1 MAAIGAVPNE
11 CAVCDRLSRRGL
23 GVRGYTARMSNA
35 AFRPPILLLSAS
47 RQNLLRLVW
56 LRLSVWLAQVCSVAV
71 IWWQGD
77 FVLPYAGIAVC
88 LSAAG
93 ALIMFTVLRLRVR
106 WPVTDLEYGVHLA
119 LDILLFTALLYF
131 SGGATNPFVSYYLVP
146 LAIAATTVPW
156 RQSVMLSALALSG
169 YSLLL
174 LFYRPIHAQTIAA
187 RELLVS
193 THLFGMWLSLA
204 MAAGLLTL
212 FVAPMA
218 ASLRRQ
224 LRQQAERRELSLR
237 DEQLLAV
244 ATQAAGA
251 AHELG
256 TPLSTM
262 SVLLKEL
269 RQDHKDNPALQDD
282 LALLQAQVAQCKH
295 SLQTLVRSAER
306 ERQHSAPS
314 LDAHAWLVQVLER
327 FSLMRPEAS
336 WRLQVQAGEVPV
348 LSVPADLSQALL
360 NLLNNAAD
368 ACADNLRLELSWD
381 SREVCLRIR
390 DHGPGLPMGMAEQL
404 GTPFLTTKGGGLGL
418 GLFLSQAS
426 VNRAGGRVTLYN
438 HEEGGTVSELV
449 LPRKGI

>member
-1 MAAIGAVPNE
+1 M
-11 CAVCDRLSRRGL
+11 RS
-23 GVRGYTARMSNA
+23 
-35 AFRPPILLLSAS
+35 PILMLSAS

-56 LRLSVWLAQVCSVAV
+56 LRLLVWLAQVGSVGF
-71 IWWQGD
+71 IWWQGELA
-77 FVLPYAGIAVC
+77 LPYVGIAVC
-88 LSAAG
+88 LCAAG
-93 ALIMFTVLRLRVR
+93 ALVFMTLLRLRVNL
-106 WPVTDLEYGVHLA
+106 PVTDFEYSVHLT
-119 LDILLFTALLYF
+119 LDIVLFTALLYF

-156 RQSVMLSALALSG
+156 RHSLLLSGLALSG

-174 LFYRPIHAQTIAA
+174 LFYHPIHAQTVAA

-218 ASLRRQ
+218 ATLRRQ
-224 LRQQAERRELSLR
+224 LREQAERRELSLR

-269 RQDHKDNPALQDD
+269 RSDYPADSALQED
-282 LALLQAQVAQCKH
+282 LALLQAQVSQCKT

-306 ERQHSAPS
+306 ERAQQTPE
-314 LDAHAWLVQVLER
+314 LDAHTWLTQVLER

-336 WRLQVQAGEVPV
+336 WRVEVQTGDVPR
-348 LSVPADLSQALL
+348 LMVPADLSQALL

-368 ACADNLRLELSWD
+368 ACADGLRIAITWNA
-381 SREVCLRIR
+381 REVCVQIR
-390 DHGPGLPMGMAEQL
+390 DQGAGLPMGMAEQW

-438 HEEGGTVSELV
+438 HEQGGTVSELV
-449 LPRKGI
+449 LPRQGVNHG